1 MQNNKYF
8 RLCDAMSVMAT
19 DLSYSRVTAATCD
32 DVEMNGMAAF
42 L

>member
-8 RLCDAMSVMAT
+8 RLCNAMSVMAT
-19 DLSYSRVTAATCD
+19 DLSYSRVTATTCD
-32 DVEMNGMAAF
+32 VETNGMAAF